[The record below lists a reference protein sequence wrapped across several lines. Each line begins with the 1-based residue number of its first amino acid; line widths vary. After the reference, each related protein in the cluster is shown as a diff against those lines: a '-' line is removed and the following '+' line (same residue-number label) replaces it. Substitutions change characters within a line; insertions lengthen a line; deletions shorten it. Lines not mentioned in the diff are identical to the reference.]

1 MSNQNVI
8 CEDGAVGYVMFNV
21 TKYMK
26 NHGFEILNEAWNQIQ
41 SSIVNVLMGGGA
53 NEIQ

>member
-8 CEDGAVGYVMFNV
+8 CEGYVMFDV

-26 NHGFEILNEAWNQIQ
+26 NHGFEIFDEAWNQIQ
-41 SSIVNVLMGGGA
+41 SSIANVLMGCK
-53 NEIQ
+53 